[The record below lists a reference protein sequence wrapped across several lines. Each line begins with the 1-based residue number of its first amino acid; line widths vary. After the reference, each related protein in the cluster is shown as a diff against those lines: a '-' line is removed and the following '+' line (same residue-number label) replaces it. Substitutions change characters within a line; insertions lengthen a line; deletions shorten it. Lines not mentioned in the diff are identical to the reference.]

1 MPHSD
6 TSKSVLPCKDKRSRS
21 PCPVTF
27 ALDMFGDK
35 WSLLIVRDLLFR
47 GRKTYG
53 EFLAAGDGISTN
65 ILADRL
71 KNLETKGIIVKS
83 TDSENRRK
91 NIYKLT
97 QKGLDL
103 MPILLEMIR
112 WSGSYDPQT
121 GAPKEFLERLD
132 NDKDSL
138 VADLLNELKIWRDL
152 GEF

>member
-1 MPHSD
+1 MP
-6 TSKSVLPCKDKRSRS
+6 KSEFSCNSQQSRS
-21 PCPVTF
+21 TCPVTF

-53 EFLAAGDGISTN
+53 EFLDAGDGISTN

-71 KNLETKGIIVKS
+71 KNLEMKEIIVKS

-121 GAPKEFLERLD
+121 GASKEFLERLD
-132 NDKDSL
+132 NDKVGL
-138 VADLLNELKIWRDL
+138 IADLLNGLKI
-152 GEF
+152 